1 MVDEPHAGV
10 RAIDKNVTYVTA
22 GVKEVLTVD
31 IGAATGGT
39 WELTIND
46 QSVTVD
52 FDETG
57 AALEI
62 LVETLSTIVAATVT
76 GDGSGGDPWIIT
88 IDDPIKV
95 LSVFGDGALL
105 TPSDTLDF
113 AETTPG
119 GEANRLRPA
128 VITALGAGDL
138 VDLRV
143 GQHAETYSD
152 IDLLAAS
159 SDTDVWYNTSRRHP

>member
-1 MVDEPHAGV
+1 MVTKPHAGTRV
-10 RAIDKNVTYVTA
+10 VGGNVTYVTL

-76 GDGSGGDPWIIT
+76 GDGSSGDPWIIT
-88 IDDPIKV
+88 IDNPIAT
-95 LSVFGDGALL
+95 LSASGDGALL
-105 TPSDTLDF
+105 TPSDLLTF
-113 AETTPG
+113 VETTPG
-119 GEANRLRPA
+119 GRANRLRPA

-143 GQHAETYSD
+143 GHHTETYD
-152 IDLLAAS
+152 DVDLLA
-159 SDTDVWYNTSRRHP
+159 DPDDVDVWYRSSRRHP

>member
-1 MVDEPHAGV
+1 MVVKPHDGTKV
-10 RAIDKNVTYVTA
+10 VDGNVTYVTA

-39 WELTIND
+39 WDLDID
-46 QSVTVD
+46 GQSVTVD
-52 FDETG
+52 FDE
-57 AALEI
+57 ADLETLI
-62 LVETLSTIVAATVT
+62 ETLSTVTAATVT
-76 GDGSGGDPWIIT
+76 GDGSSGDPWIIT

-95 LSVFGDGALL
+95 FSVTGDGALL
-105 TPSDTLDF
+105 TPTDTLDF

-119 GEANRLRPA
+119 GASGRLRPA

-143 GQHAETYSD
+143 GQHAETYTD
-152 IDLLAAS
+152 IDLLADPD
-159 SDTDVWYNTSRRHP
+159 DTDVWYRTSRRHP

>member
-1 MVDEPHAGV
+1 MPDEPHAGV
-10 RAIDKNVTYVTA
+10 RVVGKLITYVTA

-31 IGAATGGT
+31 ISTATGGT

-57 AALEI
+57 AALET
-62 LVETLSTIVAATVT
+62 LVEALSTVTAVTVT
-76 GDGSGGDPWIIT
+76 GDGSSGDPWIIT
-88 IDDPIKV
+88 IDDPIDT
-95 LSVFGDGALL
+95 LSASGNGALL

-119 GEANRLRPA
+119 SKANRLRPA

-143 GQHAETYSD
+143 GHHSETFD
-152 IDLLAAS
+152 DVDLLADPD
-159 SDTDVWYNTSRRHP
+159 DTDVWYNTSRRHP

>member
-1 MVDEPHAGV
+1 MVDEPHAGTRV
-10 RAIDKNVTYVTA
+10 IGKNVTYVTA

-31 IGAATGGT
+31 IGSATGGT

-52 FDETG
+52 FDETA

-62 LVETLSTIVAATVT
+62 LVEALSTVTATTVT
-76 GDGSGGDPWIIT
+76 GAGTGGDPWIIT
-88 IDDPIKV
+88 IDDPIKT
-95 LSVFGDGALL
+95 LSASGDGALL
-105 TPSDTLDF
+105 TASDTLTF
-113 AETTPG
+113 VETTPG

-143 GQHAETYSD
+143 GQHAETYTD

>member
-1 MVDEPHAGV
+1 MVDEPHAGTRV
-10 RAIDKNVTYVTA
+10 VNGNITYVTA

-52 FDETG
+52 FDETA

-76 GDGSGGDPWIIT
+76 GDGTGGDPWIIT

-95 LSVFGDGALL
+95 LSATGDGALL
-105 TPSDTLDF
+105 TASDTLDF

-143 GQHAETYSD
+143 GHHAETYTD
-152 IDLLAAS
+152 IDLLA
-159 SDTDVWYNTSRRHP
+159 DPDDVDVWYRSSRRHP